1 MKAFHRTRGIVA
13 PIRRDDVDTDAIVP
27 QRWLVT
33 TDRKGLG
40 QGLFGGWRY
49 DLHDLPRPG
58 FVLNQPAY
66 KDARIILAGRNYG
79 CGSSREHAVWA
90 HLDYGIEAVVA
101 QSYGPIFY
109 ENCLKNGLLPVML
122 PESAIAQLMDQAQA
136 APGCQCEVN
145 LDTLRVTGPD
155 GRDYAFE
162 MDAGRRRLLLEG
174 TDDIAVTLKMTHEI
188 GKFQECLRRTKP
200 WLG

>member
-1 MKAFHRTRGIVA
+1 MKAFHHTRGIVA
-13 PIRRDDVDTDAIVP
+13 PIQRDDVDTDAIVP

-33 TDRKGLG
+33 VDRKGLG
-40 QGLFGGWRY
+40 QGLFGSWRY
-49 DLHDLPRPG
+49 DLDDRPRPG

-66 KDARIILAGRNYG
+66 KNARIILAGRNYG

-90 HLDYGIEAVVA
+90 HLDYGIEAVIA
-101 QSYGPIFY
+101 PSYGPIFY

-122 PESAIAQLMDQAQA
+122 PESAIARLMAQA
-136 APGCQCEVN
+136 LAEPGCQCEVN

-155 GRDYAFE
+155 GRAYAFE

-174 TDDIAVTLKMTHEI
+174 TDDIAVTLNMAHEI